1 MDTIGNYLR
10 SKVMS
15 ASPGELILMLYEE
28 GIRTLKKAEEAFAIE
43 TPDRFQTISN
53 NLLHAQDVI
62 TELSVS
68 LDMEKGGEIA
78 KNLQKLYDFMV
89 HHLSKGNADK
99 VKAPVTEIRELMT
112 ELQGAWRQVVEKE
125 LAEEP
130 DAPRAQ
136 VQERRILAAG

>member
-1 MDTIGNYLR
+1 
-10 SKVMS
+10 
-15 ASPGELILMLYEE
+15 
-28 GIRTLKKAEEAFAIE
+28 
-43 TPDRFQTISN
+43 
-53 NLLHAQDVI
+53 
-62 TELSVS
+62 
-68 LDMEKGGEIA
+68 MEKGGEIA